1 MRGLACGTL
10 GLWLLLASTAAASWL
25 PETVRIGRLAL
36 ARGGLS
42 VVLSG
47 IEVSHRPGAATALSV
62 ERIEGP
68 EGMIP
73 LWASLRLVPRG
84 SGWRMAGVIASGK
97 GELVLRFEG
106 TGKGAS
112 PNAVSVA
119 METLR
124 FTSGGLQ
131 PGRLWPPLRHVLSD
145 ARGSID
151 LALDWRRGPAGPAGL
166 ALGIEGVAF
175 ATPYGPIGP
184 IDGTIRL
191 DRLWPPR
198 TAAPQELRIEG
209 IDPGRLVEA
218 LEIEGLAIEGVMDAD
233 LAFSFTEAG
242 RLYFEESRIA
252 ARKPGVIRYRPA
264 EPPPFL
270 ENQGPN
276 VDLLVAALAD
286 FHYDAAT
293 LTVEGFLDG
302 DIDVALHLD
311 GANPE
316 LYEGHPIELN
326 LDLEAPVLGLVTAGR
341 NALELPDRLRRA
353 LQDLVR

>member
-1 MRGLACGTL
+1 MRGLACGCI
-10 GLWLLLASTAAASWL
+10 GLWLWLASTAAASWL
-25 PETVRIGRLAL
+25 PETVRIGRLAV
-36 ARGGLS
+36 ARGAWS
-42 VVLSG
+42 AVLSHV
-47 IEVSHRPGAATALSV
+47 EVTRRPGAATALSV

-68 EGMIP
+68 AGTIP

-84 SGWRMAGVIASGK
+84 TGWRMAGVIASGR

-112 PNAVSVA
+112 PDEVSLA
-119 METLR
+119 MEKLR
-124 FTSGGLQ
+124 FTPGGLQ
-131 PGRLWPPLRHVLSD
+131 PGRLWSPLREVLSD

-151 LALDWRRGPAGPAGL
+151 LALDWQRGAAGSAGL
-166 ALGIEGVAF
+166 TLAIEGIAF
-175 ATPYGPIGP
+175 ATPYGPVGP
-184 IDGTIRL
+184 IDGTISL

-198 TAAPQELRIEG
+198 TAAPQALRIEG
-209 IDPGRLVEA
+209 LEPGLMVERLA
-218 LEIEGLAIEGVMDAD
+218 IPDLSIEGILDAD

-242 RLYFEESRIA
+242 RLYLEASRIA
-252 ARKPGVIRYRPA
+252 ARGPGVIRYRPA

-270 ENQGPN
+270 TNQGAN

-302 DIDVALHLD
+302 DIDVALHLE
-311 GANPE
+311 GGNPE

-326 LDLEAPVLGLVTAGR
+326 LDLEAPILGLVAAGR
-341 NALELPDRLRRA
+341 NALELPDRLRQA